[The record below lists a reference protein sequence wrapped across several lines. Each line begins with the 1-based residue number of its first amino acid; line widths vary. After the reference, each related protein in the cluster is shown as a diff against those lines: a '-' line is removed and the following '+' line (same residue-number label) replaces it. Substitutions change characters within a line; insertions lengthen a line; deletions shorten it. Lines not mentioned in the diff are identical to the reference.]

1 MADYQSADGAARRSP
16 VQERSQ
22 RRVRSILDA
31 TAQLLAEVG
40 YEHVTTSAI
49 ANRAGISVGSL
60 YQFFAN
66 KEAVMQGLAELYL
79 EELRAR
85 TSALFPPDAVY
96 APLEVLVGRLVDMLV
111 GSAMRH
117 RGFYQVLQSGLV
129 STELQMLS
137 ETMGEELT
145 RRITAIL
152 TYKAPSLTEA
162 ERWHAAF
169 TTMHIVRAVL
179 GALDAAPAEAHA
191 GLIVEFKRA
200 GVAYLQ
206 DVIQRSAGSQP
217 EQLRRLF

>member
-1 MADYQSADGAARRSP
+1 MADQQSAEAARRSP

-31 TAQLLAEVG
+31 AAELLAEVG

-49 ANRAGISVGSL
+49 ASRADISVGSL

-79 EELRAR
+79 EELRSR
-85 TSALFPPDAVY
+85 TNVLFPPDAVY

-117 RGFYQVLQSGLV
+117 RGFYQVLESGLV
-129 STELQMLS
+129 STELQILS

-145 RRITAIL
+145 RRISAIL
-152 TYKAPSLTEA
+152 TYKAPNLTESQ
-162 ERWHAAF
+162 RWSAAF
-169 TTMHIVRAVL
+169 TTMHIVRGVL
-179 GALDAAPAEAHA
+179 AALDSAQAEAHA

-200 GVAYLQ
+200 GVSYLQ
-206 DVIQRSAGSQP
+206 DIVQRSVAPQP
-217 EQLRRLF
+217 EQLRRVY

>member
-1 MADYQSADGAARRSP
+1 MADPQTADGVTRRAP

-31 TAQLLAEVG
+31 TAELLAEVG

-49 ANRAGISVGSL
+49 AARAGISVGSL

-79 EELRAR
+79 DELRQR
-85 TSALFPPDAVY
+85 TNTLFPPDAVY
-96 APLEVLVGRLVDMLV
+96 APLEVLVGRLVDLLV

-129 STELQMLS
+129 SAELQMLS

-145 RRITAIL
+145 RRMTAIL
-152 TYKAPSLTEA
+152 TYKAPNLTDTQ
-162 ERWHAAF
+162 RWSAAF
-169 TTMHIVRAVL
+169 TTMHIIFGVL
-179 GALDAAPAEAHA
+179 GALDSAQSEAHA

-206 DVIQRSAGSQP
+206 DVIQRSASPQP